1 MAPRIKDHQV
11 KLLLLV
17 VGGVIALIIVLNGF
31 ALLSRTH
38 VGTDT
43 NGSTNDSST
52 AEVGTGPEGGHQRHT

>member
-1 MAPRIKDHQV
+1 MPPRIKDHQV

-17 VGGVIALIIVLNGF
+17 VGGVLALIIVLNGF

-43 NGSTNDSST
+43 KESPSDSNT
-52 AEVGTGPEGGHQRHT
+52 AEVSAGSEGIDFWL

>member
-1 MAPRIKDHQV
+1 MAPRFKDDQV

-17 VGGVIALIIVLNGF
+17 VGGVIALIIALNGF

-43 NGSTNDSST
+43 KESTSDSST
-52 AEVGTGPEGGHQRHT
+52 AEVSAGSEGIDFWL